1 LEIRVQTIILRSMSN
16 WPAAIV
22 FDFDGVIVNSEPV
35 HFAAF
40 VKLFAQENIPLSEQ
54 EYYAELIGFDD
65 RGAIRHLL
73 AKHGRPTDPQR
84 ITELKDRKLKLMHEL
99 LSAGE
104 VPALP
109 GVDAFVRALAKNY
122 PLAICSGAVKPE
134 IEIMLQGVG
143 LREFFETIVAADDV
157 SIGKPDPMGYLLAT
171 DFVGKQ
177 IKRKLSPADILII
190 EDAPI
195 VVQSVRRAGF
205 AVLAVTTSY
214 PADAL
219 SDANWVVK
227 TLEPAEVAKKIPEL
241 RLPTS

>member
-73 AKHGRPTDPQR
+73 AKHGRPTDPRQ
-84 ITELKDRKLKLMHEL
+84 ITDLKDRKLKLMHEL

-171 DFVGKQ
+171 QLVGRQ
-177 IKRKLSPADILII
+177 INRTLSPADILII

-241 RLPTS
+241 WLPTS

>member
-1 LEIRVQTIILRSMSN
+1 MSN
-16 WPAAIV
+16 WPEAV
-22 FDFDGVIVNSEPV
+22 LFDFDGVIVNSEPV

-40 VKLFAQENIPLSEQ
+40 VKLFAEEGISLSEK

-73 AKHGRPTDPQR
+73 AKHGRAIDAQHV
-84 ITELKDRKLKLMHEL
+84 TELKARKLNLMNQL
-99 LSAGE
+99 LSNGE

-109 GVDAFVRALAKNY
+109 GVDSFVRGLAENY

-134 IEIMLQGVG
+134 IEIMLDGVG
-143 LREFFETIVAADDV
+143 LREFFPIIVAADDV

-171 DFVGKQ
+171 ELVGRK
-177 IKRKLSPADILII
+177 IGRKLSPAEVLII

-195 VVQSVRRAGF
+195 VVESVRRAGF

-219 SDANWVVK
+219 ADANWVVE
-227 TLEPAEVAKKIPEL
+227 TLEPVEVTKKVPEL
-241 RLPTS
+241 KLRSI